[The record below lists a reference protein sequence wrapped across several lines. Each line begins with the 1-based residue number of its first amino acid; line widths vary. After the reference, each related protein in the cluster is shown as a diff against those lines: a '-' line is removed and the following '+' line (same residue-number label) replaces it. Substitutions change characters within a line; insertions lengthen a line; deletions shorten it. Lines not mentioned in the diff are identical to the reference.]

1 MSLLREVDEIRWM
14 MLESSKK
21 FKGLYLTFPKQGW
34 ETIGAKLMKLF
45 GVVSGVFSSSDEAIS
60 KIRKLKS
67 KTSDVLDEFVVGSHG
82 GGQELFMSKKGEQPS
97 SLVSILEEAKPLIGP
112 QTKVFFTACFGA
124 DYLKRLTDASRQLGG
139 VGVYGSA
146 GIYNYITNESQKG
159 FYYCKTTANVEDEFT
174 KQKNSKPGTMSK
186 VNQKTSEVSRE
197 DFNKFALEKG
207 YCQKVDTPPI
217 NWVKNFVK

>member
-34 ETIGAKLMKLF
+34 ETIGASLMKLF
-45 GVVSGVFSSSDEAIS
+45 GVVSGVFNSSDDAID
-60 KIRKLKS
+60 KIRKVKS
-67 KTSDVLDEFVVGSHG
+67 KSSDVLDEFVVGSHG
-82 GGQELFMSKKGEQPS
+82 DGKELFLSKQGEQPAA
-97 SLVSILEEAKPLIGP
+97 LQKILEEARPLIGP
-112 QTKVFFTACFGA
+112 NTKVFFTACFGA
-124 DYLKRLTDASRQLGG
+124 DYLKRLTDASKQLGG

-159 FYYCKTTANVEDEFT
+159 FYYCKTTADVEAEFNKE
-174 KQKNSKPGTMSK
+174 KQKTKSTTEIPRD
-186 VNQKTSEVSRE
+186 E
-197 DFNKFALEKG
+197 FNKFALEKG
-207 YCQKVDTPPI
+207 YCQKVDSPPI

>member
-1 MSLLREVDEIRWM
+1 MGLLKEVEEIRWM

-21 FKGLYLTFPKQGW
+21 FRGLYLTFPKQGW
-34 ETIGAKLMKLF
+34 ETVGANLMKLF
-45 GVVSGVFSSSDEAIS
+45 GVVSGVFSSSEEAIN

-82 GGQELFMSKKGEQPS
+82 GGQELFISKKGEQPS
-97 SLVSILEEAKPLIGP
+97 SLVNILEEAKPLIGP

-139 VGVYGSA
+139 IGVYGSA
-146 GIYNYITNESQKG
+146 GIYNYITNKSEKG
-159 FYYCKTTANVEDEFT
+159 FYFCKTTADVENEFR
-174 KQKNSKPGTMSK
+174 KQKNKKPGTMSK
-186 VNQKTSEVSRE
+186 VNKDTSEVSRE

-207 YCQKVDTPPI
+207 YCQKVDSPPI

>member
-14 MLESSKK
+14 TLESSKK

-34 ETIGAKLMKLF
+34 ETIGASLMKLF
-45 GVVSGVFSSSDEAIS
+45 GVVSGVFSSSEDAIN
-60 KIRKLKS
+60 KIRKVKS
-67 KTSDVLDEFVVGSHG
+67 KSSDVLDEFVVGSHG
-82 GGQELFMSKKGEQPS
+82 DGKELFLSKQGEQPAA
-97 SLVSILEEAKPLIGP
+97 LQKILEEARPLIGP
-112 QTKVFFTACFGA
+112 NTKVFFTACFGA
-124 DYLKRLTDASRQLGG
+124 DYLKRLTDASKQLGG

>member
-14 MLESSKK
+14 MFESSKK

-34 ETIGAKLMKLF
+34 ETIGANLMKLF

-67 KTSDVLDEFVVGSHG
+67 KTSDVLDEFVVGSRG

-97 SLVSILEEAKPLIGP
+97 SLVSILEEAKSLIGP

-124 DYLKRLTDASRQLGG
+124 DYLKRLTEASRQLGG